1 MTLKEFIETEIPIEQ
16 FVHKLV
22 QIRKEKT
29 NVIPAS
35 DWEKI
40 HKASLKHSQFLF
52 HTYEQ
57 KLNEIQ
63 VNLNKR
69 IQSGELSKEKANNLK
84 NNFQN
89 IYDDKISILKKV
101 NTYVLNEFRNYLIG
115 MSKKPEYAKL
125 VIVFFNKKK
134 LFNKIMDDKNKYNF
148 ETCLKDFQL
157 VYSFSKDVLK

>member
-1 MTLKEFIETEIPIEQ
+1 MTLNEFIETEIPIEQ

-22 QIRKEKT
+22 QIRKERT

-63 VNLNKR
+63 INLNKR
-69 IQSGELSKEKANNLK
+69 VQSNELSKEKANDLK

-101 NTYVLNEFRNYLIG
+101 NTYVLNEFRNYLLG
-115 MSKKPEYAKL
+115 MSKKPEHAKL

-134 LFNKIMDDKNKYNF
+134 LFNKIMDNKNEYNF

>member
-1 MTLKEFIETEIPIEQ
+1 MIEF
-16 FVHKLV
+16 L
-22 QIRKEKT
+22 KEKT
-29 NVIPAS
+29 NIIPAS

-57 KLNEIQ
+57 KLEEVQ
-63 VNLNKR
+63 TKLDKR
-69 IQSGELSKEKANNLK
+69 VQIGELSNDKAKVLKE
-84 NNFQN
+84 NFKN
-89 IYDDKISILKKV
+89 IYDDKVSILKKV

-115 MSKKPEYAKL
+115 MSKKPEHAKL

-134 LFNKIMDDKNKYNF
+134 LFNKIIDESNNYTF
-148 ETCLKDFQL
+148 ESCLKDFQL